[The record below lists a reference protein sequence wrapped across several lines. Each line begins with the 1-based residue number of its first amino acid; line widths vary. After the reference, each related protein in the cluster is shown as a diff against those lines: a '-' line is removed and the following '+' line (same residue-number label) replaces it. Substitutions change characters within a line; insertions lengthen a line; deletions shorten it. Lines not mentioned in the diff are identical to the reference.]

1 MLIPIDYKNYNV
13 PNGKKHIHTYISSL
27 SKGTLSPYAE
37 CLTTNLGR
45 MRKVGEA
52 KPPQRPPFGPS
63 SFQRI
68 VAVH

>member
-1 MLIPIDYKNYNV
+1 M
-13 PNGKKHIHTYISSL
+13 GKKHIHTYISSL

-37 CLTTNLGR
+37 CLTTNFGR

-52 KPPQRPPFGPS
+52 KPPQRPPFGQS